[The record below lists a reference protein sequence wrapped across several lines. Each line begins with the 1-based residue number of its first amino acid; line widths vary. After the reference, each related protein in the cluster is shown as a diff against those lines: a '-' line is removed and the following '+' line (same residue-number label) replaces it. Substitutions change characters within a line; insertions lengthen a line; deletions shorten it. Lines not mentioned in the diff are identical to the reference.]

1 MSITKVIENLPG
13 LRSLQPL
20 SEQDIDN
27 AEKTLKV
34 RFAEEYRIYTKKFG
48 AISSNGFELTGVVT
62 SPRLNVV
69 NVTTSER
76 NLNQNISNNMYVIEN
91 TGIDG
96 ILMLQNEKGEIFEVS
111 PNSEPVKKFNSL
123 AEYLQAL
130 QKQKY
135 ENSRA

>member
-1 MSITKVIENLPG
+1 MCSIVKVIENLPG
-13 LRSLQPL
+13 LRSLSPM

-27 AEKTLKV
+27 AEKSLGV

-48 AISSNGFELTGVVT
+48 AISANGFELTGVVNA
-62 SPRLNVV
+62 SRLNVV

-96 ILMLQNEKGEIFEVS
+96 ILMLQNNKGEIFEIT
-111 PNSEPVKKFNSL
+111 PNSKPSKKFSSL
-123 AEYLQAL
+123 VEYLQAL
-130 QKQKY
+130 QK
-135 ENSRA
+135 